1 MQMTLYPPTPGA
13 TGVVFGAT
21 GRALAVTDGR
31 IEADLSPEEVENATD
46 AGFTQ
51 AAPTT
56 TVAPAPASA
65 PEPVVEPAPEPVVE
79 PAPEPVVEP
88 APEPVV
94 EPAPPAAL

>member
-1 MQMTLYPPTPGA
+1 MQMTLYPPTPGT
-13 TGVVFGAT
+13 TGIVFGAT
-21 GRALAVTDGR
+21 GRALAVVDGR
-31 IEADLSPEEVENATD
+31 VEADLSPEEVENATE

-56 TVAPAPASA
+56 TVEPAPPASPA
-65 PEPVVEPAPEPVVE
+65 PTAATQPEPVVEPT
-79 PAPEPVVEP
+79 PAPTPEP